1 MEGGS
6 VVKDDSQGFC
16 LMAGGLAVPRSP
28 GKLAGG
34 MWPAEL
40 EGLRRGGNSATRW
53 TGSVALKER
62 GAGMEESLR
71 WSVVGVE
78 GKRLSLEGDVPAGH
92 AGAWRSSLGVRGL
105 QLGSGGWDEE
115 QTGRDRDVVSLG
127 TQCW

>member
-1 MEGGS
+1 
-6 VVKDDSQGFC
+6 
-16 LMAGGLAVPRSP
+16 
-28 GKLAGG
+28 
-34 MWPAEL
+34 
-40 EGLRRGGNSATRW
+40 
-53 TGSVALKER
+53 
-62 GAGMEESLR
+62 MEESLR